1 MYTDQA
7 IARHLSRWAIL
18 FCCFL
23 LARNA
28 WENASCLSLSLA
40 HIHTLQDTA
49 VQRVANARGI
59 IFFLFLEGRHECGD
73 HLAECITRVAVAHLR
88 PRDASVLHG
97 VAQLQFCAISC
108 QSVRRQKGSTKLS
121 DCHISYN

>member
-1 MYTDQA
+1 MLVA
-7 IARHLSRWAIL
+7 
-18 FCCFL
+18 
-23 LARNA
+23 
-28 WENASCLSLSLA
+28 SLS
-40 HIHTLQDTA
+40 HTLHDTV

-59 IFFLFLEGRHECGD
+59 IFFLFLQERNECGD
-73 HLAECITRVAVAHLR
+73 HLAERSTRVPVAHLR

-108 QSVRRQKGSTKLS
+108 QSVRRKKGSMKPS